1 MTDDFKSINDKA
13 MDTIKDLVH
22 KKPLSVISVT
32 QSNTG
37 WTALVEALERKAVPD
52 TQNLIGIYEVT
63 FSKGKQL
70 TGYKRKEM
78 RRKADTGL
86 EEEKE

>member
-1 MTDDFKSINDKA
+1 MTDEFKNINDKA
-13 MDTIKDLVH
+13 MDTIKNLVH
-22 KKPLSVISVT
+22 KKPLSVIGVT
-32 QSNTG
+32 QGTSG
-37 WTALVEALERKAVPD
+37 WTALVEALEREAVPD

-63 FSKGKQL
+63 FSKAKQL
-70 TGYKRKEM
+70 TGYKRKEV